1 MDQGLKRS
9 ENAPGNKIDRI
20 LDRALLGLMFVVI
33 MALLILLVRVGQ
45 YGYSHV
51 LGGQFVGC
59 GLLLMALEYRRTHSS
74 DVALGVI
81 AGLILIVAAL
91 ALVRFGLAS
100 PALVIL
106 AVLPLI
112 AGAVRGVLPALT
124 LGVLMTA
131 AIVVIGLLH
140 SQGRVKPSVDINILM
155 QDPVNWIVNVVA
167 YDVMVGWG
175 SVMTARIVGYWRESL
190 GELEAA
196 QDQMMRERELV
207 VALQRKESI
216 SQLSSGVA
224 HDFNNVLAVVMSNI
238 ELAQEISDQPDKKQ
252 LFDQSMNAALSAA
265 EKGSDLS
272 HADGG

>member
-1 MDQGLKRS
+1 
-9 ENAPGNKIDRI
+9 
-20 LDRALLGLMFVVI
+20 
-33 MALLILLVRVGQ
+33 
-45 YGYSHV
+45 
-51 LGGQFVGC
+51 
-59 GLLLMALEYRRTHSS
+59 MALEYRRTHSS

-167 YDVMVGWG
+167 YGVMVGWG

-207 VALQRKESI
+207 VALQRKESF

-238 ELAQEISDQPDKKQ
+238 ELAQEISDLPDKKQ